1 MKNKILLLNIRNKEI
16 DNLFNELRSNYHNSI
31 PSFPHITIRGPR
43 YKFNDSTIEK
53 VEKVIQTISIEVV
66 GLDIM
71 EYKNLYFCV
80 FKVNSPA
87 LKDIWDKPDFPIR
100 EFGFNPHITLYKG
113 NKNIAKKI
121 KNKIESEK
129 RYKHLIF
136 NSKDIEIKKSI
147 IGQYELAI

>member
-1 MKNKILLLNIRNKEI
+1 MKNKVLLLNIRNKEI
-16 DNLFNELRSNYHNSI
+16 DSLFNELRSDYHNSI

-43 YKFNDSTIEK
+43 QKFNESTIEK

-80 FKVNSPA
+80 FKVNSPE

-100 EFGFNPHITLYKG
+100 KFGFKPHITLYKG
-113 NKNIAKKI
+113 NKKIAKKI

-129 RYKHLIF
+129 RYKDLIF
-136 NSKDIEIKKSI
+136 NSKDIEVKKSI

>member
-71 EYKNLYFCV
+71 EYKKF
-80 FKVNSPA
+80 
-87 LKDIWDKPDFPIR
+87 
-100 EFGFNPHITLYKG
+100 
-113 NKNIAKKI
+113 
-121 KNKIESEK
+121 
-129 RYKHLIF
+129 IF
-136 NSKDIEIKKSI
+136 LCI
-147 IGQYELAI
+147 